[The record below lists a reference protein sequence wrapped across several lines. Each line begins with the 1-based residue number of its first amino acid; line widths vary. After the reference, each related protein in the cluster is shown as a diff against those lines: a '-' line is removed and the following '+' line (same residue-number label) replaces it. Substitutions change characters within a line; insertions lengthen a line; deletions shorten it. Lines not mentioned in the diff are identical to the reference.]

1 MIKKPWLY
9 LPPSLIHFLTP
20 FALKIYS
27 RLFPSKNSEWLSF
40 QWRNLY
46 FKNPLGIAGGVDKNS
61 INLKDWERLGSGFY
75 EIGTVTPQTQKAH
88 RSKNIDRNISH
99 LSLWNHLGFPNQGSD
114 RIKKRLSSFKPLPF
128 PLFINIGKNRETPLE
143 DSSQDYLESIQK
155 LHSFADVFVI
165 NISSPNSPQL
175 QSLFKKETLSPLLK
189 TLKKTCE
196 KYSTPLLLKIH
207 PDLEEE
213 EFFRVIDESLSAG
226 IDGWIF
232 CNTTQSRSISN
243 LFPSYGGISGKPLA
257 PLSLEGLKK
266 LKNYLKQ
273 KEEFKDQLI
282 VSVGGVLTPKDVLE
296 RLELGAHLVQVYSA
310 LVFEGPS
317 FFQKVY
323 KYIKNQK
330 TTG

>member
-9 LPPSLIHFLTP
+9 LPPSLTYFLTP

-27 RLFPSKNSEWLSF
+27 RLFPSKNSEWLPF
-40 QWRNLY
+40 RWRNLY

-75 EIGTVTPQTQKAH
+75 EIGTVTPRIQQAH
-88 RSKNIDRNISH
+88 RSKNVDRNIGH
-99 LSLWNHLGFPNQGSD
+99 LSLWNHLGFPNQGSN
-114 RIKKRLSSFKPLPF
+114 RIKERLSSFKPLPS

-143 DSSQDYLESIQK
+143 DSLGDYLENIQK

-175 QSLFKKETLSPLLK
+175 QSLFKKETLSHFLK
-189 TLKKTCE
+189 SLKEACAKS
-196 KYSTPLLLKIH
+196 STPLLLKMH
-207 PDLEEE
+207 PDLEEK
-213 EFFRVIDESLSAG
+213 EFLRVIDESLSAG

-232 CNTTQSRSISN
+232 CNTTQSRPIPT
-243 LFPSYGGISGKPLA
+243 LFPSHGGVSGKPLA
-257 PLSLEGLKK
+257 SLSLEGLKK
-266 LKNYLKQ
+266 LKNHLKQ
-273 KEEFKDQLI
+273 KTKFKDQLI
-282 VSVGGVLTPKDVLE
+282 ISVGGVLTPKDVLE